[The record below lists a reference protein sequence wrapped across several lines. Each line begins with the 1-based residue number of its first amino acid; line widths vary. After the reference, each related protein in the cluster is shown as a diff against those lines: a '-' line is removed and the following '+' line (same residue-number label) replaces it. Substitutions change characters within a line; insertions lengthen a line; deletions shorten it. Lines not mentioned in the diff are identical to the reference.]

1 MELIKILS
9 FLFFTPLRLVHSSN
23 PQLRMNTK
31 LMPCGINW
39 EKLTGKKGRFDEL
52 LKKLD
57 ENNLISIYGPEIF
70 HGIRPWEG
78 YRNYKG
84 EIPFDR
90 DLNDKGN
97 C

>member
-1 MELIKILS
+1 MY
-9 FLFFTPLRLVHSSN
+9 
-23 PQLRMNTK
+23 
-31 LMPCGINW
+31 CGINW

-84 EIPFDR
+84 EIPFDGISMIKEIAKCGIALVIR
-90 DLNDKGN
+90 LLKIISRTK
-97 C
+97 